1 MSNNND
7 NNNICNRFF
16 DVFTQ
21 SYNALNEHIKM
32 LHDDLVKLREEI
44 KNIGSLERKLDI
56 NETKR
61 EASDKNLENILIRIE
76 KLLNEISEID
86 KDIKKINEI
95 LNEGIRKDIKSIKDK
110 VEKYEHL
117 YKWGAIIVAIITIA
131 GAFLKALL
139 DIVSK

>member
-7 NNNICNRFF
+7 NNNIYNRFF

-44 KNIGSLERKLDI
+44 KNIGSLERKMDI

-76 KLLNEISEID
+76 KLLDEISEAD

-117 YKWGAIIVAIITIA
+117 YKWGSIIVAIITIA

>member
-1 MSNNND
+1 MSNNNG
-7 NNNICNRFF
+7 NNNIYNRFF

-21 SYNALNEHIKM
+21 SYNALNEYIKI

-44 KNIGSLERKLDI
+44 KNIGSLERKMDI
-56 NETKR
+56 HETKR

-76 KLLNEISEID
+76 KLLNRISEID
-86 KDIKKINEI
+86 KDIEKINEI
-95 LNEGIRKDIKSIKDK
+95 LNEGIRNDIKSIKNK
-110 VEKYEHL
+110 VDKYEHL

>member
-1 MSNNND
+1 MSNNNN
-7 NNNICNRFF
+7 NNNIYNRFF

-21 SYNALNEHIKM
+21 SYNALNEYIKI

-44 KNIGSLERKLDI
+44 KNIGSLERKVDI
-56 NETKR
+56 NEAKR

-95 LNEGIRKDIKSIKDK
+95 LNERIRNDIKSIKDK
-110 VEKYEHL
+110 VDKYEHL

>member
-1 MSNNND
+1 MSNNNG
-7 NNNICNRFF
+7 NNNIYNRFF

-21 SYNALNEHIKM
+21 SYNALNEYIKI

-44 KNIGSLERKLDI
+44 KNISSLERKVDI

-76 KLLNEISEID
+76 KLLNGISEID
-86 KDIKKINEI
+86 KDIEKINEI
-95 LNEGIRKDIKSIKDK
+95 LNGGIRNDIKSIKDK

>member
-7 NNNICNRFF
+7 NNNIYNRFF

-21 SYNALNEHIKM
+21 SYNALNEYIKI

-44 KNIGSLERKLDI
+44 KNIGSLERKVDI

-86 KDIKKINEI
+86 KDIEKINEI
-95 LNEGIRKDIKSIKDK
+95 LNEGIRNDIKSIKDK

>member
-1 MSNNND
+1 MSNNNN

-21 SYNALNEHIKM
+21 SYNALNEYIKI

-44 KNIGSLERKLDI
+44 KNIGSLERKMDI

-95 LNEGIRKDIKSIKDK
+95 LNERIRNDIKSIKDK